1 MITKAYFSEEPEKVR
16 YKVSNGYA
24 DVWLRDNIEEIKS
37 EEGTQ
42 WSADENY
49 FRVKERS
56 MSKEYVEENFDTL
69 FVTDFSE
76 ISDEK
81 ESLEKRVADLEAI
94 IADLMFGGL
103 LS

>member
-24 DVWLRDNIEEIKS
+24 DVWLRDNIEEIES

-49 FRVKERS
+49 FRVKTRS
-56 MSKEYVEENFDTL
+56 MSQEYVEQNFDTL
-69 FVTDFSE
+69 FETDFSE

-103 LS
+103 M